1 MNHQKTNPTR
11 KFHLRTTLV
20 ASFVVQIVAAVG
32 LTGWLSFRNGYQAV
46 NELMNQ
52 ISDQVT
58 ANVKKHFKTF
68 ADTPYQF
75 LQINVAAIRVG
86 NLDLTDYPKMAR
98 YFWEQTQ
105 ISDAVP
111 QVYFGNPQGY
121 YVGVWKETDSLT
133 TLHIRNQL
141 TAPRLEVYQ
150 LDRQGKSMAL
160 ISSQVYDPRQRPW
173 YQRAVKAGRPTW
185 SSIYVF
191 ATSPRLGITHA
202 VPIYD
207 GSKSLQG
214 VLAADLTL
222 SDISNFL
229 RQLDV
234 SDSGQVFI
242 IERSGEIVA
251 SSAAEPPF
259 LKTETTQ
266 KRLTAVE
273 SSNPLIREGAQNLL
287 SRFGSFEGI
296 DTRERFI
303 FEIEGKRKF
312 LQVTPL
318 QDGRGLDWLMALVI
332 PEADFTAQ
340 IDANTR
346 NTIVLCV
353 IALAMATLLGIVTS
367 RWITAPVVRVS
378 QASDKLAQGDLEQQ
392 VEPSFITDIDILAE
406 SFNKMA
412 EQLRESF
419 NALRQSEATNRA
431 IVNTIPDLMIRARGD
446 GTYLEVLGSERPQGV
461 YEVKRLRPGKTIEES
476 FPPEVKEQGIHY
488 IQQALATGKL
498 QIYEHQIILNGQ
510 PRYEEVRIMVLGEDE
525 VLIMVRDI
533 SARKQA
539 EQALEQANQEL
550 EQKVTERTASLAE
563 SQRTLAT
570 LMSNLP
576 GMAYRGLNDRNW
588 TMIFVS
594 EGCQSLTGY
603 LPEDLTENRIVKYN
617 QLIDPEERDQLWQQ
631 VQEALAEK
639 RPFQLT
645 YRILTQQGTEKWVWE
660 QGQGIFNPSGEV
672 EFIEGFIA
680 DISDLIR
687 AEKALEKSNQELRST
702 LGKLEAT
709 QVELQRAKEKAESAN
724 LAKSEFLANMSHEL
738 RTPLNSII
746 GFAQI
751 LNKDTSLKPEQLQRL
766 SIINR
771 SGSHLLSLIND
782 ILSMSKIEAG
792 RIPLEETDFDLQA
805 LLENLQQM
813 FALKV
818 QNKGIQ
824 FFLELDSH
832 LPQYIFTDEA
842 KLRQILIN
850 LIGNAV
856 KFTEQGGIVLRAR
869 VDRDEPNNQPLLKLE
884 VEDTG
889 PGIAPEELDKLF
901 VPFEQATAG
910 RQIRQGTGLGL
921 AITHKFI
928 ELMGG
933 EITASSTLGVGSCFQ
948 CSIPIRLTSG
958 EAVRVQTAQGKV
970 MGLAPEQPEYRILV
984 VDDEADNRLLLLDL
998 LTSVGFSVQQA
1009 SNGREATEL
1018 WQAWH
1023 PHLIW
1028 MDLRMPEMN
1037 GYEATKRIRKWESEL
1052 DNQGLSTKIIALTA
1066 SAFKEERDITLAS
1079 GFDDFVIKPFQES
1092 VIWSKM
1098 SQHLGVEL
1106 IYQLSPENNGKGL
1119 PKTISQE
1126 QVSSA
1131 DLAADLKDMPSEW
1144 LGELRQAAS
1153 QLRGKQVM
1161 QLIKA
1166 MPPEKAALATQLQ
1179 TLADNYQFDRI
1190 VRLLNFS

>member
-1 MNHQKTNPTR
+1 
-11 KFHLRTTLV
+11 
-20 ASFVVQIVAAVG
+20 
-32 LTGWLSFRNGYQAV
+32 
-46 NELMNQ
+46 MNQ
-52 ISDQVT
+52 IGHKVT
-58 ANVKKHFKTF
+58 ANVKKHFQTF
-68 ADTPYQF
+68 ADTPSQF
-75 LQINVAAIRVG
+75 LQINVAAFRVG
-86 NLDLTDYPKMAR
+86 NLDFTDYPKMAR

-111 QVYFGNPQGY
+111 YVYFANPQRDF
-121 YVGVWKETDSLT
+121 VGVWRETDSLT
-133 TLHIRNQL
+133 TLRIRTQL
-141 TAPRLEVYQ
+141 TAPRLEIYQ
-150 LDRQGKSMAL
+150 LDTQGKPMAL
-160 ISSQVYDPRQRPW
+160 ISKDMFDPLTRPW
-173 YQRAVKAGRPTW
+173 YQVAVKSGRPTW
-185 SSIYVF
+185 SPIYVF
-191 ATSPRLGITHA
+191 VNPPRLGITHA

-207 GSKSLQG
+207 GSESLLG
-214 VLAADLTL
+214 IIGADLTL

-259 LKTETTQ
+259 LKTEAGE
-266 KRLTAVE
+266 KRLAAVH
-273 SSNPLIREGAQNLL
+273 SNNPLIREAAQNLL
-287 SRFGSFEGI
+287 SRFGSFERI
-296 DTRERFI
+296 DTSKRFT
-303 FEIEGKRKF
+303 FEMEGKPQF

-318 QDGRGLDWLMALVI
+318 QDGRGLDWLMAVVI
-332 PEADFTAQ
+332 PETDFTAQ

-353 IALAMATLLGIVTS
+353 IALAVATLLGIVTS

-378 QASDKLAQGDLEQQ
+378 QASDQLAQGDLSQQ
-392 VEPSFITDIDILAE
+392 VEPSFITDINTLAE

-412 EQLRESF
+412 GQLRKSF
-419 NALRQSEATNRA
+419 DALRQSEATNRA

-446 GTYLEVLGSERPQGV
+446 GTYLEVIGSDRPQRV
-461 YEVKRLRPGKTIEES
+461 YEVKRLRSEKTIEES
-476 FPPEVKEQGIHY
+476 FPPELKEQRIHY
-488 IQQALATGKL
+488 IQQALTTGKL
-498 QIYEHQIILNGQ
+498 QVYEDQIILNGQ

-539 EQALEQANQEL
+539 EKALEQANQKL
-550 EQKVTERTASLAE
+550 EQKVAERTASLAE

-576 GMAYRGLNDRNW
+576 GMAYRCQFDRDGI
-588 TMIFVS
+588 MIFVS

-603 LPEDLTENRIVKYN
+603 LPEDLTENHLVKYN
-617 QLIDPEERDQLWQQ
+617 QLIHPEEREGVWQQ

-680 DISDLIR
+680 DLSDLIR
-687 AEKALEKSNQELRST
+687 AEQALEQSNQELRST
-702 LGKLEAT
+702 LQKLEAT
-709 QVELQRAKEKAESAN
+709 QVELQKAKEKAESAN

-738 RTPLNSII
+738 RTPLNSIL

-751 LNKDTSLKPEQLQRL
+751 LSKDSSFKPEQRQRL

-771 SGSHLLSLIND
+771 SGEHLLSLIND

-792 RIPLEETDFDLQA
+792 RIILNETDFDLHA
-805 LLENLQQM
+805 LLQNLQQM

-818 QNKGIQ
+818 QNKGLQ
-824 FFLELDSH
+824 FFLELDAN
-832 LPQYIFTDEA
+832 LPQYISTDEA
-842 KLRQILIN
+842 KLRQVLIN

-856 KFTEQGGIVLRAR
+856 KFTEQGGIILRAQ
-869 VDRDEPNNQPLLKLE
+869 VARDEPNHQHNLKLE

-889 PGIAPEELDKLF
+889 LGIAPEELDKLF
-901 VPFEQATAG
+901 VPFEQTATG
-910 RQIRQGTGLGL
+910 RKIKQGTGLGL

-933 EITASSTLGVGSCFQ
+933 EITARSTVGVGTCFQ
-948 CSIPIRLTSG
+948 CSIPIRLTSS
-958 EAVRVQTAQGKV
+958 EATPVKTAKGKV
-970 MGLAPEQPEYRILV
+970 IGLAPEQPEYRILV

-998 LTSVGFSVQQA
+998 LTSVGLSVQQA
-1009 SNGREATEL
+1009 SNGREAIKI
-1018 WQAWH
+1018 WQAWQ

-1028 MDLRMPEMN
+1028 MDLRMPQMD
-1037 GYEATKRIRKWESEL
+1037 GYQVTKKIRKTESEL
-1052 DNQGLSTKIIALTA
+1052 DKEGLSTKIIALTA
-1066 SAFKEERDITLAS
+1066 SAFKGKRDITLAS
-1079 GFDDFVIKPFQES
+1079 GFDDFVIKPFEES
-1092 VIWSKM
+1092 IIWSKM

-1106 IYQLSPENNGKGL
+1106 IYQHSAQNNGQQL
-1119 PKTISQE
+1119 QKT
-1126 QVSSA
+1126 VA
-1131 DLAADLKDMPSEW
+1131 GRDLVPPVDLAGDLKNMSSQW
-1144 LGELRQAAS
+1144 LKELHQAAS
-1153 QLRGKQVM
+1153 QLKGKKVM

-1166 MPPEKAALATQLQ
+1166 IPPEQAAIAAQLQ
-1179 TLADNYQFDRI
+1179 TLADNYQFDEI